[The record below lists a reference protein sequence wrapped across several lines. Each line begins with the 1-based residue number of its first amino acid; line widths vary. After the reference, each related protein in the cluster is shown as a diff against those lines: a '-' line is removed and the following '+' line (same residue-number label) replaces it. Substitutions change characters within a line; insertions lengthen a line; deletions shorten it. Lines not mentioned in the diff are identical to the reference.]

1 MLAVC
6 EYLRMNLD
14 SCLVENLV
22 DLVVI
27 AGYLGNLESFMETL
41 IMLSGPCNWTVMGC
55 VPVEFAHLTVV
66 DALKPSGTHDP
77 VTSCDS
83 EFEITTSPI
92 GRRIE
97 ATPIIN

>member
-1 MLAVC
+1 MLAISEHLC
-6 EYLRMNLD
+6 MNLD

-22 DLVVI
+22 DFVVI
-27 AGYLGNLESFMETL
+27 AGYLGNLESFMESLVMFSNPGDWTL
-41 IMLSGPCNWTVMGC
+41 MGC

-83 EFEITTSPI
+83 EFEITT
-92 GRRIE
+92 
-97 ATPIIN
+97 